1 MSLGG
6 LGDEDIEDT
15 DISGYFCV
23 AVCGGLGMHLFWMQF
38 KSIFFY
44 MEPNTGLTITDCCSK
59 TTVDSLRR
67 ITTHYE
73 HRPYC
78 TNQFTYRIVS
88 HFINKF
94 WEICDV
100 KSCETCNMNI
110 Q

>member
-23 AVCGGLGMHLFWMQF
+23 AVCGELGMHLFWMQF

-67 ITTHYE
+67 ITNIDRTAQI
-73 HRPYC
+73 
-78 TNQFTYRIVS
+78 NLLIVLFHIS
-88 HFINKF
+88 SINFGKLA
-94 WEICDV
+94 
-100 KSCETCNMNI
+100 M
-110 Q
+110 